1 MSVPEWKKL
10 ERDVQVYFETL
21 METEPVVYHR
31 FYDTASANGFLPAQ
45 PGDHLV
51 IYSGVPFLIETKNS
65 VKYNSLSSCFASHV
79 KDTQIA
85 AHRVWGRAGVITL
98 FLFHGTEGY
107 ELWDGAYCAKRRVEG
122 KRLEKDKRLFFSS
135 SLTGSL
141 TEVVEMAKNQS
152 RFCARHKY
160 RIALFCDECFE
171 GVAAERNRLL
181 TLATKHCPR
190 DHHDWQEILRIAGDA

>member
-122 KRLEKDKRLFFSS
+122 KRLEKNGCLHQFETLKETLSKIGEQAKAISSHQEKRH
-135 SLTGSL
+135 
-141 TEVVEMAKNQS
+141 VWQS
-152 RFCARHKY
+152 K
-160 RIALFCDECFE
+160 
-171 GVAAERNRLL
+171 
-181 TLATKHCPR
+181 
-190 DHHDWQEILRIAGDA
+190 